1 MLLEILTT
9 VFSIVPTV
17 FIVYLCR
24 ISNKR
29 RETKR
34 LIGYISSFI
43 CYALLIIAFDKAII
57 QLFITGA
64 YSSMAYFLY
73 KKELKKIKK
82 ERNKAMLDRMEA
94 SYQKYA
100 VKPRRRRI

>member
-1 MLLEILTT
+1 MLLETLTIA
-9 VFSIVPTV
+9 FSIVPAV

-29 RETKR
+29 KEEKK

-43 CYALLIIAFDKAII
+43 CYVLLIIAFDKAIM
-57 QLFITGA
+57 QLCITGM
-64 YSSMAYFLY
+64 YSSMVYFLY
-73 KKELKKIKK
+73 KKELEKIKK
-82 ERNKAMLDRMEA
+82 ERNEAMLDRMEA

-100 VKPRRRRI
+100 VKPSRRKV

>member
-1 MLLEILTT
+1 MLLEILTI
-9 VFSIVPTV
+9 VFSIVPAI

-29 RETKR
+29 KEAKK

-43 CYALLIIAFDKAII
+43 CYALLIIAFDKAIM
-57 QLFITGA
+57 QLFITGI

-73 KKELKKIKK
+73 KKELEKIKK
-82 ERNKAMLDRMEA
+82 ERNEAILDRMEA

-100 VKPRRRRI
+100 VKPRRRKV